1 MAKGRGRRKIDKDK
15 KVANAVSDDQEGG
28 TAKDNNLVN
37 LSSLAKEPPLARQD
51 KRTKEDQSSKE
62 AEKKTNGN
70 NTSTNVS
77 LSHKEGRLKHE
88 RCVFVIK

>member
-1 MAKGRGRRKIDKDK
+1 MTIIPNKDI
-15 KVANAVSDDQEGG
+15 
-28 TAKDNNLVN
+28 VN
-37 LSSLAKEPPLARQD
+37 LSTIAIPIQIARQD

-62 AEKKTNGN
+62 AEKKTNEH
-70 NTSTNVS
+70 NTLTNIS